1 MSFRFRLKTGFSRA
15 LGWLLQTDR
24 PVPTRSD
31 GELAA
36 EVERNYR
43 WNFAVNL
50 LDGTSFWFGLSF
62 ISART
67 IIPLFISKLTADMLP
82 VGLAAV
88 IANGGWFFPQLFTAN
103 GVERLAR
110 KKPVVINLGFF
121 LERLPLWV
129 FVIAALIANR
139 TPASALSLFL
149 VSFAWFCLGAGMV
162 ATAWQD
168 LIARCFPVDRRG
180 RFMGTTMFIGTGIGA
195 LGAVLSAWLLKTF
208 PFPTNFVYIFA
219 IAATS
224 ITISW
229 IFLALTREPVQPV
242 NSLRQSNRQF
252 WATLPDILRRDHNF
266 RRFLLARSLLALG
279 GMGVGFIT
287 VSAVQRWQVS
297 DSTVG
302 AYTAVLLLGQTVGN
316 LAFGW
321 LADRFGHKLSLELG
335 ALASFLAFALAWL
348 APSAGWYYAVF
359 GLSGIALGAMIVSG
373 ILVIMEFC
381 EPQRRPTYAGL
392 ANTGAGLVGMVAP
405 LIGVWLAHINYS
417 WLFALSAGVNLC
429 ALVAMRWF
437 VQEPRWARSS
447 KLISPPEYGKLT

>member
-1 MSFRFRLKTGFSRA
+1 MSFKFRLKTGFSGV
-15 LGWLLQTDR
+15 LGWLLQTNR
-24 PVPTRSD
+24 PVPARSD

-50 LDGTSFWFGLSF
+50 LDGASFWFGISF
-62 ISART
+62 VSSRT
-67 IIPLFISKLTADMLP
+67 IIPLFISKLTADTLP
-82 VGLAAV
+82 IGLAAV
-88 IANGGWFFPQLFTAN
+88 IAQGGWFLPQLLTAN
-103 GVERLAR
+103 GAERLAR
-110 KKPVVINLGFF
+110 KKPIVINLGFF

-149 VSFAWFCLGAGMV
+149 VSLAWFCLGAGMV

-208 PFPTNFVYIFA
+208 PFPTNFVYIFT
-219 IAATS
+219 IAAAS
-224 ITISW
+224 ITLSW

-242 NSLRQSNRQF
+242 NALQQSNRQF
-252 WATLPDILRRDHNF
+252 WAALPEILRRDHNF
-266 RRFLLARSLLALG
+266 RHFLLARSLLALG
-279 GMGVGFIT
+279 GMGAGFIT
-287 VSAVQRWQVS
+287 VSVVQRWQVP

-302 AYTAVLLLGQTVGN
+302 AYTAILLLGQTVGN

-335 ALASFLAFALAWL
+335 TLASFLAFAFAWL
-348 APSAGWYYAVF
+348 APSAGWYYVVF
-359 GLSGIALGAMIVSG
+359 CLSGIALGAMIVSG

-381 EPQRRPTYAGL
+381 EPHRRPTYAGL
-392 ANTGAGLVGMVAP
+392 ANTGVGLVSMVAP
-405 LIGVWLAHINYS
+405 LIGAWLAYINYS
-417 WLFALSAGVNLC
+417 WLFALSAGVNLF
-429 ALVAMRWF
+429 ALVALRWF
-437 VQEPRWARSS
+437 VREPRWARSG
-447 KLISPPEYGKLT
+447 KLVSPPEILES